1 MDAQTQA
8 SILLLIRVV
17 AAIIL
22 FAVLVK
28 QVINLRTTETDY
40 PGVRWAI
47 FAGTLI
53 LFLGQFIPALLDAV
67 VAFGNFYAGRNRNP
81 NLLSSAYAFNN
92 AGKDLVIGALLAILH
107 FNPSTRNKA
116 GIKDDHSVL

>member
-1 MDAQTQA
+1 VDAQTQV
-8 SILLLIRVV
+8 SLLLAMRVI
-17 AAIIL
+17 AAIVL

-40 PGVRWAI
+40 PGVRWAV

-67 VAFGNFYAGRNRNP
+67 VAFGSFYEGRNRNP
-81 NLLSSAYAFNN
+81 NILGSAYAFNN
-92 AGKDLVIGALLAILH
+92 AGKDLVIAALLAVLH
-107 FNPSTRNKA
+107 FSSRHPNKI
-116 GIKDDHSVL
+116 GSKDDHSVL